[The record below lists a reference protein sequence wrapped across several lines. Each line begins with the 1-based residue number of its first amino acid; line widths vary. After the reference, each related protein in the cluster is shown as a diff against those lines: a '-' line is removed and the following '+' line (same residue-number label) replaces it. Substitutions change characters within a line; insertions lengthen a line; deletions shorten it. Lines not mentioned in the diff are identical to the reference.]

1 VFALLDLKLYML
13 LLGCRPSGRFT
24 EQHDIL
30 FAIGENPKALVP
42 QILTFWPEAKGIIHL
57 DAFRTVTLVDGF
69 EISVVEKSEENAD
82 QNNKLFFINL
92 GGYKRGE
99 FDEFHYKML
108 VVANSKDAA
117 IVQAKQTAFYKH
129 TGFAGAPSHI
139 DDKYGIDVDDV
150 FEIKD
155 ILPKALKKK
164 YSLTIQPTTNTTTD
178 ELHLGY
184 HKLDKL

>member
-1 VFALLDLKLYML
+1 MFQLPNLKLYML

-24 EQHDIL
+24 EQHDVL
-30 FAIGENPKALVP
+30 FAIGEHPKALVP
-42 QILTFWPEAKGIIHL
+42 QIRNFWPEAKGIIHV
-57 DAFRTVTLVDGF
+57 DAFREVTLVDDF
-69 EISVVEKSEENAD
+69 AIAIVEKINTTVAPT
-82 QNNKLFFINL
+82 NKLFFINL

-108 VVANSKDAA
+108 VVASSKEAA
-117 IVQAKQTAFYKH
+117 ITKAKQTAFYKH
-129 TGFAGAPSHI
+129 TGFVGAPSHI

-155 ILPKALKKK
+155 ILPQTLKSK
-164 YSLTIQPTTNTTTD
+164 YSIAIQPTTNSVAD

-184 HKLDKL
+184 FRLDKL